1 MEQVNSY
8 GADQIKILEGL
19 EAVRKRPAMYIGDVS
34 VKGLHHLVFEV
45 VDNAI
50 DEAMGGHC
58 KNINVIIHSD
68 ESISVEDDGRGIP
81 VEIHPD
87 KGISTAEVVLT
98 ILHAGGKF
106 EGDGYKI
113 SGGLHGVGVSVV
125 NALAEN
131 LDMEIRRDGFVYTQ
145 QYKRGKSLS
154 PLKKIGEAKGRG
166 TKIRFNADP
175 EIFEETIFNFD
186 YLSQRLRELAFLN
199 SGIRIKIT
207 DERTDKEHDFF
218 YEGGISSFIKYL
230 NRTKTPIFPEP
241 IYMKNEKGTTTVEF
255 AMLYNE
261 TYKEDV
267 FSFVNNIRTVEGG
280 THLAGYRSALTRS
293 INQYATANKMLK
305 KDQAITGDDVRE
317 GLSAVISVKMVNP
330 QFEGQTK
337 GKLGNSDIK
346 GIVESLV
353 KETLDEFLEE
363 NPSIGK
369 MIVYKAVLAS
379 DAREAA
385 KRARDLTR
393 RKGLMEFSSLPGKLA
408 DCQERDPAKCELYIV
423 EGDSAGGSAKQGRE
437 RRFQA
442 ILPLKGKILNVEKAR
457 FDKMLNSNEIRTL
470 ITAIGGGAGAEEFDV
485 NKARY
490 HKIILMTDADVDGS
504 HIRTLLLTFFYR
516 HMEEVIKRGLLFIAQ
531 PPLYKLSKGKSEKY
545 IKDEKELNVYL
556 LQQSAKS
563 TGVILGNGTK
573 LAGDEFLK
581 CATLMSDYL
590 QAADRLVNKGYPE
603 ELLRGMHRAGVQGK
617 EFFIEKQNLENLL
630 ANLEMK
636 NPKNKVVQDEVHG
649 GFAFE
654 WFNSRTGVYSH
665 INWDLVA
672 TAEYQ
677 KGLELK
683 KRIVAWNIPPFTVQH
698 EGKEPHA
705 CGDIRELIGNIMASA
720 KEGTY
725 LQRYKGL
732 GEMNPSQLW
741 DTTMNPETRTLL
753 QVVVEDA
760 VEADHIFSLLMG
772 EEVEPRRDFIYK
784 HALEVRNLDV

>member
-1 MEQVNSY
+1 MNQVNSY
-8 GADQIKILEGL
+8 GAEQIKILEGL
-19 EAVRKRPAMYIGDVS
+19 EAVRKRPAMYIGDIS

-45 VDNAI
+45 VDNSI

-58 KNINVIIHSD
+58 NNVNVIIHSD

-125 NALAEN
+125 NALSES
-131 LDMEIRRDGFVYTQ
+131 LDLEIRRDGFVYTQ
-145 QYKRGKSLS
+145 QYCRGKSLS

-166 TKIRFNADP
+166 TKIRFKADT

-186 YLSQRLRELAFLN
+186 HLSQRLRELAFLN
-199 SGIRIKIT
+199 SGIRINIT
-207 DERTDKEHDFF
+207 DERTDKKHEFF

-230 NRTKTPIFPEP
+230 NRAKTPIFPEP

-255 AMLYNE
+255 ALVYND
-261 TYKEDV
+261 TFKEDL
-267 FSFVNNIRTVEGG
+267 FSFVNNIRTIDGG
-280 THLAGYRSALTRS
+280 THLAGFRAALTRS
-293 INQYATANKMLK
+293 INQYAVGNKMLK

-317 GLSAVISVKMVNP
+317 GLSAVISVKMINP

-337 GKLGNSDIK
+337 GKLGNSEIK
-346 GIVESLV
+346 GVVESLV
-353 KETLDEFLEE
+353 KETLDEFFEE
-363 NPSIGK
+363 NPAIAK
-369 MIVYKAVLAS
+369 MIIHKSVLAG

-393 RKGLMEFSSLPGKLA
+393 RKGLLEFSSLPGKLA

-516 HMEEVIKRGLLFIAQ
+516 HMEEVIKRGYLYIAQ

-545 IKDEKELNVYL
+545 IKDEKELNAHLLKTGTKSIAVKFGNGKTLRGDDL
-556 LQQSAKS
+556 LQC
-563 TGVILGNGTK
+563 VN
-573 LAGDEFLK
+573 
-581 CATLMSDYL
+581 LMSEYL
-590 QAADRLVNKGYPE
+590 QLVDRLMNKGYPE
-603 ELLRGMHRAGVQGK
+603 ELLRGMHRQRVNTK
-617 EFFIEKQNLENLL
+617 EFFIEKQNLEKLL
-630 ANLEMK
+630 DTLEGK
-636 NPKNKVVQDEVHG
+636 NPKTRVGRDEVHG
-649 GFAFE
+649 GYAFE

-683 KRIVAWNIPPFTVQH
+683 NKIAVWNDPPFIVET
-698 EGKEPHA
+698 EGKEPRTF
-705 CGDIRELIGNIMASA
+705 GGIRELVGHILASA

-732 GEMNPSQLW
+732 GEMNPEQLW
-741 DTTMNPETRTLL
+741 ETTMNPETRILL
-753 QVVVEDA
+753 QVMVEDA
-760 VEADHIFSLLMG
+760 VEADDIFSLLMG

>member
-1 MEQVNSY
+1 MEKVNNSY
-8 GADQIKILEGL
+8 GAEQIKILEGL

-45 VDNAI
+45 VDNSI
-50 DEAMGGHC
+50 DEAMAGHC
-58 KNINVIIHSD
+58 KNINVLIHSD

-87 KGISTAEVVLT
+87 RGISTAEVVLT

-125 NALAEN
+125 NALSET
-131 LDMEIRRDGFVYTQ
+131 LDLEIRRDGFVYTQ
-145 QYKRGKSLS
+145 QYQLGKSLS
-154 PLKKIGEAKGRG
+154 PLKKIGEAQGHG
-166 TKIRFNADP
+166 TKIRFRADGS
-175 EIFEETIFNFD
+175 IFEETIFNFD

-199 SGIRIKIT
+199 SGVRIKIN
-207 DERTDKEHDFF
+207 DERTDKEHEFY

-230 NRTKTPIFPEP
+230 NRSKTPIFPEP

-255 AMLYNE
+255 AMVYND

-267 FSFVNNIRTVEGG
+267 FTFVNNIRTEEGG
-280 THLAGYRSALTRS
+280 THLAGFRAALTRS
-293 INQYATANKMLK
+293 INQYAVGHKMLK
-305 KDQAITGDDVRE
+305 KEQSITGDDVRE
-317 GLSAVISVKMVNP
+317 GLSAVVSVKMMNP

-337 GKLGNSDIK
+337 TKLGNSEIK

-353 KETLDEFLEE
+353 KETLDEFFEE
-363 NPSIGK
+363 NPAVAK
-369 MIVYKAVLAS
+369 MIIQKSMLAS

-393 RKGLMEFSSLPGKLA
+393 RKGLLEFSSLPGKLA
-408 DCQERDPAKCELYIV
+408 DCQERDPALCELYIV

-457 FDKMLNSNEIRTL
+457 FDKMLSSNEIRTL
-470 ITAIGGGAGAEEFDV
+470 ITAIGGGAGAEEFNIAKV
-485 NKARY
+485 RY

-504 HIRTLLLTFFYR
+504 HIRTLLLTFFFR
-516 HMEEVIKRGLLFIAQ
+516 HMEEVIKRGYLYIAQ
-531 PPLYKLSKGKSEKY
+531 PPLYKLSKGKAEKY
-545 IKDEKELNVYL
+545 IKDEKALNSHL
-556 LQQSAKS
+556 LRE
-563 TGVILGNGTK
+563 GTK
-573 LAGDEFLK
+573 AVTVNLGDGRNLQGDDLFN
-581 CATLMSDYL
+581 TVNVMSEYL
-590 QAADRLVNKGYPE
+590 HAVDKLVGKGYPE
-603 ELLRGMHRAGVQGK
+603 ELLRALHAKGVNDK
-617 EFFIEKQNLENLL
+617 EFFVNQENLDKLL
-630 ANLEMK
+630 AAVEPKSAK
-636 NPKNKVVQDEVHG
+636 NRVVRDVVHG
-649 GFAFE
+649 GYAFE
-654 WFNSRTGVYSH
+654 WFNARTGVYSL
-665 INWDLVA
+665 INWDIIA

-677 KGLELK
+677 RGLELK
-683 KRIVAWNIPPFTVQH
+683 RKIAPNNLPPFAVKN
-698 EGKEPHA
+698 GGEPQV
-705 CGDIRELIGNIMASA
+705 CTGLRELVGNILASS
-720 KEGTY
+720 KEGSY

-741 DTTMNPETRTLL
+741 ETTMNPETRTLL
-753 QVVVEDA
+753 QVSVEDA
-760 VEADHIFSLLMG
+760 VEADSIFSLLMG

>member
-1 MEQVNSY
+1 MKQNYSY

-19 EAVRKRPAMYIGDVS
+19 EAVRKRPAMYIGDIS

-45 VDNAI
+45 VDNSI
-50 DEAMGGHC
+50 DEAMAGYC
-58 KNINVIIHSD
+58 QNINVLIHSD
-68 ESISVEDDGRGIP
+68 ESISIEDDGRGIP

-125 NALAEN
+125 NALSDAF
-131 LDMEIRRDGFVYTQ
+131 DIEIRRDGLVYTQ
-145 QYKRGKSLS
+145 QYSKGKPLS
-154 PLKKIGEAKGRG
+154 PLKQIGEAQSRG
-166 TKIRFNADP
+166 TKIRFTPDAS
-175 EIFEETIFNFD
+175 IFEETIFNFD
-186 YLSQRLRELAFLN
+186 LLSQRLRELAFLN
-199 SGIRIKIT
+199 SGIRININ
-207 DERTDKEHDFF
+207 DERNDKKHEFF

-230 NRTKTPIFPEP
+230 NRAKTPIFPEP
-241 IYMKNEKGTTTVEF
+241 IYMKNEKGTTTVE
-255 AMLYNE
+255 LSLIYND

-267 FSFVNNIRTVEGG
+267 FSFVNNIRTEEGG
-280 THLAGYRSALTRS
+280 THMAGFRGALTRS
-293 INQYATANKMLK
+293 INQYAINNKMLK

-337 GKLGNSDIK
+337 SKLGNSDIK

-353 KETLDEFLEE
+353 KETLDEFFEE
-363 NPSIGK
+363 NPQVAK
-369 MIVYKAVLAS
+369 MVVQKATLAA

-385 KRARDLTR
+385 KRARELTR
-393 RKGLMEFSSLPGKLA
+393 RKGILEFSSLPGKLA
-408 DCQERDPAKCELYIV
+408 DCQERDPKLCELYIV

-437 RRFQA
+437 RKFQA

-470 ITAIGGGAGAEEFDV
+470 ITAIGGGAGAEDFNVD
-485 NKARY
+485 KIRY

-516 HMEEVIKRGLLFIAQ
+516 HMEEIIKRGYLFIAQ

-545 IKDEKELNVYL
+545 IKDEKEFNAHL
-556 LQQSAKS
+556 LKE
-563 TGVILGNGTK
+563 GTK
-573 LAGDEFLK
+573 AASVTLGDGKVLQDDELFN
-581 CATLMSDYL
+581 CAVSFSEYL
-590 QAADRLVNKGYPE
+590 HAVDKLVAKGYPE
-603 ELLRGMHRAGVQGK
+603 ELLKAFHQSGINAK
-617 EFFIEKQNLENLL
+617 EFFVTEKNLSDLLSGIEP
-630 ANLEMK
+630 K
-636 NPKNKVVQDEVHG
+636 NPKNRVVMDVVHG

-654 WFNSRTGVYSH
+654 WFNSRTGVNTL
-665 INWDLVA
+665 INWDLMA

-677 KGLELK
+677 KGLELYGK
-683 KRIVAWNIPPFTVQH
+683 ISAWNKAPFAFQS
-698 EGKEPHA
+698 EGKEPYVA
-705 CGDIRELIGNIMASA
+705 QDIRDFIGHVLASA
-720 KEGTY
+720 KAGAY

-732 GEMNPSQLW
+732 GEMNPEQLW

-753 QVVVEDA
+753 QVRVEDA
-760 VEADHIFSLLMG
+760 VEADLIFSVLMG